1 MADTCKALDENTL
14 AVTTSVSREGLE
26 KELVEN
32 VARLGVLQTYITQKT
47 DRIAELQA
55 QIAKLDL
62 LK

>member
-1 MADTCKALDENTL
+1 MDNVCKALDENTL